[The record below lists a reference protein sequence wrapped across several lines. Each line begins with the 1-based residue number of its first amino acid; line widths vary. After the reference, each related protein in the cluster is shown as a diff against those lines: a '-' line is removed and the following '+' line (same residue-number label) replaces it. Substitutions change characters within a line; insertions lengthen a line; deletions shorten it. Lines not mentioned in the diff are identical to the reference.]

1 MVDLFL
7 HALREGLGLVLIG
20 VAPPLLAAIVV
31 GVAVQLLQGALR
43 IEERSLQ
50 VGPRIIAA
58 LLTMA
63 LVGPSFAAQLRRFTE
78 AILAALPALA
88 RG

>member
-31 GVAVQLLQGALR
+31 GVAAQVIQGALR
-43 IEERSLQ
+43 IEERSLP
-50 VGPRIIAA
+50 VGPRIVAA
-58 LLTMA
+58 LLAMA
-63 LVGPSFAAQLRRFTE
+63 VAGPSFAAQLRRFTE